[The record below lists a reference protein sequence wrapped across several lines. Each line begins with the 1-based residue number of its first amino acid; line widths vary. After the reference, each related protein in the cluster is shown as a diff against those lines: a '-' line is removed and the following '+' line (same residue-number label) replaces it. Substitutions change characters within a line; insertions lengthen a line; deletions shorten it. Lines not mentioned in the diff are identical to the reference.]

1 MKRVLLLVG
10 FIVLALSTVIYFRN
24 QEDSSKVLRVV
35 TWSGYFPDS
44 TLADFTKKTGIKVEL
59 SYISSNEELLAKIKA
74 GARGFDIIQPSDYMI
89 EQMTRLNLLQPLDKK
104 LLTHLNHIED
114 YYFHLS
120 YDPGLKFTVPFV
132 RGTTG
137 ILVNTEKVK
146 IPTGEITWDLL
157 FNSPDPR
164 HTSLLDDMREV
175 FSAVLYWQGK
185 DPNSEDP
192 QTLEQVAQQIAKA
205 KGQIALFSSEPQ
217 TLLMRG
223 DVTIAHAFSTH
234 GIQIAVDYPHIK
246 YFLPKKGNSVW
257 TDNFAVPVGSQKT
270 QLAHQF
276 INYFLDPDNALS
288 LVQANR
294 LATPNRSAKA
304 RLPLGVQKDVLLY
317 PSDQQLKQMSFLHLL
332 DDNGLSSMIRLW
344 TEIKS

>member
-1 MKRVLLLVG
+1 MKRVIALAGILVLLVS
-10 FIVLALSTVIYFRN
+10 AVIFFRN
-24 QEDSSKVLRVV
+24 QEDASKVLRVV
-35 TWSGYFPDS
+35 TWSGYYPDS
-44 TLADFTKKTGIKVEL
+44 ILAEFTKKTGIQVEL

-89 EQMTRLNLLQPLDKK
+89 EQMTRLNMLRPLDKT
-104 LLTHLNHIED
+104 LLTNLKHVED

-120 YDPGLKFTVPFV
+120 YDPGLVFTVPFV

-137 ILVNTEKVK
+137 ILVNTERVK
-146 IPTGEITWDLL
+146 LPQGELSWDLL

-185 DPNSEDP
+185 DPNCNDP
-192 QTLEQVAQQIAKA
+192 KILEEVAKEIAKV
-205 KGQIALFSSEPQ
+205 KSQIALFSSEPQ

-234 GIQIAVDYPHIK
+234 GLQIALDYPHIK
-246 YFLPKKGNSVW
+246 YFLPKGGNSVW
-257 TDNFAVPVGSQKT
+257 TDNFAIPVGSRKA
-270 QLAHQF
+270 LEAHQF
-276 INYFLDPDNALS
+276 INYFLEPDNALS
-288 LVQANR
+288 LVQANH

-304 RLPLGVQKDVLLY
+304 RLPSAMQNDILLY
-317 PSDQQLKQMSFLHLL
+317 PTDKQLREMSFLHIL
-332 DDNGLSSMIRLW
+332 DDEGLSAMIRLW
-344 TEIKS
+344 TEVKS